1 MNVTRQVKPKKSA
14 PAMKEQQGGLG
25 PCARLWNRFIA
36 YVFGCYPR
44 LVKKLTIANK
54 TPNQD
59 LQQRTIETTTRDAT
73 FFTAL
78 PAKDYHLD
86 YANTTPD
93 PLVNT
98 SSKSSRKPDQGS
110 ATPGHQESCS
120 RLDVTT
126 AAANNLHHHKS
137 KRPRKKGKE
146 KQQEIIVQPDKLD
159 KPERNPDNTA
169 SKTGAARRQV
179 SAAQNHI
186 NPDDQNIPCAPA
198 RSRKGRL
205 PEKKRPG
212 NHGITTKPG
221 KGIQAQDN
229 NCCFASLITALNSQ
243 RIIEHIIAIAEKR
256 PNAST
261 EVIDTLRLL
270 ILSSEND
277 FIDNRHLERLRVLL
291 NHPHGEMRD
300 MMEIL
305 DVLFDKLDIK
315 TWSSDQFTVSSN
327 ITSPV
332 QYVQLNVMHEDP
344 FFERGKFDDITGKTL
359 EELLNILY
367 RSTLVINQRKEN
379 ETDDAWITRVGAKQN
394 LRGWPTEESVKA
406 DGINTP
412 REIWKEQVRKAELQ
426 LDPNNAPKIIL
437 ATYHVDFHGHKKPIN
452 GKVILKGDNGHQIIY
467 DVVSMTSIERSHFYA
482 WNIDRRHN
490 MVTFHD
496 SMADQNDDNTCL
508 PCIVSARGI
517 LGAGDTKAPLFKPE
531 AAATLQRYK
540 ESGKRDYNIHEKFNR
555 LPMDV
560 SLVVLKLNSIQKA
573 PD

>member
-1 MNVTRQVKPKKSA
+1 MNVTRQIKPKKFA
-14 PAMKEQQGGLG
+14 PDIKGQQKKLG
-25 PCARLWNRFIA
+25 PCSRLWNRFIV

-44 LVKKLTIANK
+44 LARKLTIANK

-59 LQQRTIETTTRDAT
+59 LQQRSIETTTRDAT
-73 FFTAL
+73 CFTVL

-86 YANTTPD
+86 YANTTP
-93 PLVNT
+93 
-98 SSKSSRKPDQGS
+98 
-110 ATPGHQESCS
+110 GHQESCP
-120 RLDVTT
+120 RLDVTV
-126 AAANNLHHHKS
+126 AAKNTLHSHKS
-137 KRPRKKGKE
+137 KSPLKKSKE
-146 KQQEIIVQPDKLD
+146 KQQEIIIQPDELD
-159 KPERNPDNTA
+159 NLARNPDNTA

-179 SAAQNHI
+179 STAQNPI
-186 NPDDQNIPCAPA
+186 DPDAKNIHHVLAG
-198 RSRKGRL
+198 SRKDRL
-205 PEKKRPG
+205 PEKKRPS

-243 RIIEHIIAIAEKR
+243 HIIKHIIAIAEKR

-277 FIDNRHLERLRVLL
+277 FIDNRHLERLRLLL

-315 TWSSDQFTVSSN
+315 TWSGDQFTVSSN

-344 FFERGKFDDITGKTL
+344 FFERGRFGDIAGKSL

-367 RSTLVINQRKEN
+367 RSTLVINPRKEN
-379 ETDDAWITRVGAKQN
+379 ETDDAWVKRVGVKQN
-394 LRGWPTEESVKA
+394 LRGWPTEESGKA

-412 REIWKEQVRKAELQ
+412 QEIWREQVRKAELQ
-426 LDPNNAPKIIL
+426 LDSNNAPKIIL

-452 GKVILKGDNGHQIIY
+452 NKVVLRGDNGHQIIY

-482 WNIDRRHN
+482 WNIDQKHN
-490 MVTFHD
+490 KVTFHD
-496 SMADQNDDNTCL
+496 SMADQNDHNTCL
-508 PCIVSARGI
+508 PCIVSVRGI
-517 LGAGDTKAPLFKPE
+517 LGPGDTKAPLFKPKT
-531 AAATLQRYK
+531 ADKLQRYK
-540 ESGKRDYNIHEKFNR
+540 ASGQRDYNIHEKFKR

-573 PD
+573 PG